1 MTSHKTQ
8 RTKGRLA
15 HVFGIF
21 YRTSDRTRMIKDRL
35 AYILGIVCVVIAAIP
50 LVSILAEAV
59 TNGIG
64 AISPQFFTS
73 IPGIPYQ
80 SIGGVGPAIQGT
92 LLLVGLASLIGI
104 PPGVLAGIY
113 LAEYGNNRFGRTVRF
128 LNDVLTEF
136 PSIVVGILIWV
147 LLVVATHSYSPVS
160 GAIALAII
168 MLPIVTRT
176 TEESIKTVPNSI
188 RDAAMALGIRR
199 WRTTI
204 SVVLSTARSGVVTG
218 ILLSVARIA
227 GESAP
232 LLLTILGS
240 GFFFSS
246 WSQPIDALPLRI
258 YHDAFQPDPQS
269 HERAWGAALI
279 LIMLALSLNVGVRY
293 ATRGRYDST
302 KLRI

>member
-1 MTSHKTQ
+1 MLGPWNEMTSYQ
-8 RTKGRLA
+8 
-15 HVFGIF
+15 
-21 YRTSDRTRMIKDRL
+21 TRRIKDRL
-35 AYILGIVCVVIAAIP
+35 MYALGAICVVAAVVP
-50 LVSILAEAV
+50 LASILVEAV
-59 TNGIG
+59 RNGIS
-64 AISPQFFTS
+64 AISLQFLMS
-73 IPGIPYQ
+73 IPGVPYQ
-80 SIGGVGPAIQGT
+80 SIGGIGPAIQGT
-92 LLLVGLASLIGI
+92 LLLLGLASLLGI

-113 LAEYGNNRFGRTVRF
+113 LAEYGNNKFGRSVRF

-147 LLVVATHSYSPVS
+147 LLVVATHSYSPVA
-160 GAIALAII
+160 GAIALSVI

-188 RDAAMALGIRR
+188 RDAAIALGIPR

-232 LLLTILGS
+232 LLLTVLGS
-240 GFFFSS
+240 SFFFSS
-246 WSQPIDALPLRI
+246 WNQPIDALPIRI
-258 YHDAFQPDPQS
+258 YRDAFQPDLQS
-269 HERAWGAALI
+269 HERAWGGALVLI
-279 LIMLALSLNVGVRY
+279 LIALCLNVGVRF

-302 KLRI
+302 KLRT